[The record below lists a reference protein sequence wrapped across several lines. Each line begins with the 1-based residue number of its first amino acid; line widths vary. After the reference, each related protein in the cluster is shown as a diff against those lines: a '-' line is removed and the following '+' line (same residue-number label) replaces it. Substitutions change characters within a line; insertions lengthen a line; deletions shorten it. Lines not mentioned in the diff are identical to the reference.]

1 MYYYIFDLKKCQK
14 RSQVEEIK
22 NYLSALGISGEF
34 VYPSAAYTISE
45 LVELGLSKKYN
56 TIVGIGSDEI
66 ANKIA
71 AGLVGRSEAMG
82 LIPIEASADLMQLI
96 GAKNWREGADNLRYR
111 RITEMF
117 IGQTANGG
125 AFLTSLELNV
135 KLPTEI
141 TIEFKDYIVQARVT
155 KLLIA
160 NFHSEIKKIGPDY
173 LDVVFQ
179 SISHKGKSVWTSI
192 SNILGLDK
200 NEAQSLSMFRARS
213 LRLFANSQISLTSGT
228 DTIARTPQ
236 LIESS
241 DAKLRLIVNRKNVS

>member
-22 NYLSALGISGEF
+22 NYLSVLGISGEF
-34 VYPSAAYTISE
+34 VYPSAAYNVSE

-56 TIVGIGSDEI
+56 TIVGIGGDEI

-82 LIPIEASADLMQLI
+82 LIPIEASLDLMQLI

-111 RITEMF
+111 RIAEMF

-135 KLPTEI
+135 SVPTEI

-155 KLLIA
+155 KLLIT
-160 NFHSEIKKIGPDY
+160 NFHTEIKKIGSEY

-179 SISHKGKSVWTSI
+179 SIARKGKSVWTSV
-192 SNILGLDK
+192 SSFLGFDK
-200 NEAQSLSMFRARS
+200 NETQSLSIFRARS
-213 LRLFANSQISLTSGT
+213 LRLFTNSQIALKSGT
-228 DTIARTPQ
+228 DVVARTPQ
-236 LIESS
+236 LVEIS
-241 DAKLRLIVNRKNVS
+241 DAKLRLIVNRKNFS